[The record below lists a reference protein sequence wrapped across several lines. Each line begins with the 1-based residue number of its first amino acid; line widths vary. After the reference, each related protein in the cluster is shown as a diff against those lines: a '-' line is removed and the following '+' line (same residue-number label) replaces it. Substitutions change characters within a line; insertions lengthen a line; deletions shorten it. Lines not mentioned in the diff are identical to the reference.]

1 MTREEFDKFKWQE
14 STIVSYRGAEYGVV
28 SINFY
33 EALLGI
39 ILGGATG
46 DDSADDL
53 IWVRCESVEVVK

>member
-1 MTREEFDKFKWQE
+1 MTREELYKMNWQE

-39 ILGGATG
+39 IPGSATG

-53 IWVRCESVEVVK
+53 IWVRCESVEVAR

>member
-1 MTREEFDKFKWQE
+1 MTRKELNKMNWQE

-39 ILGGATG
+39 IPGYATG
-46 DDSADDL
+46 DDSSDNL